1 MTEFES
7 RRKGTKA
14 VAWIVIITLI
24 VGVGGGWLIFSLTGG
39 NSGSSTPSSVYV
51 TTANGGSMVEDKGN
65 TLLTLKAVGNT
76 VVKVDTDT
84 QAATPTDAAEFFK
97 AWNDTYGDEAR
108 SAIVTATSA
117 DGDVQLVLKVTNATW
132 SDLGYVLQF
141 DAEVVSGPAEAR
153 DLTDVTLVIDAD

>member
-7 RRKGTKA
+7 RRKGTKL

-24 VGVGGGWLIFSLTGG
+24 VGIGGGWLIFSLTGG
-39 NSGSSTPSSVYV
+39 SSSKPSSVYV
-51 TTANGGSMVEDKGN
+51 TRADGGSLLEDKGN
-65 TLLTLKAVGNT
+65 TLLTLKTVGNT

-84 QAATPTDAAEFFK
+84 QAATPSDAAEFFK

-117 DGDVQLVLKVTNATW
+117 DGDVQLVLKVTNASW
-132 SDLGYVLQF
+132 SDVGYVLQF

-153 DLTDVTLVIDAD
+153 DLTNVTLVIDAD